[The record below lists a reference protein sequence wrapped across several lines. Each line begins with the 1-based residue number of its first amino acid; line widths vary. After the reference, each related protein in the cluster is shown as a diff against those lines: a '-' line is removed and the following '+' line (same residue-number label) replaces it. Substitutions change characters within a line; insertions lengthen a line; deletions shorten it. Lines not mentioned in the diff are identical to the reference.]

1 MSYVK
6 QQITSNNG
14 VENLQRQ
21 RGKPVCWVDEEG
33 EYCSVRFVGYVG
45 LFVEFFG
52 VERSGNLGSKKLVS
66 EL

>member
-1 MSYVK
+1 MAIYIVIYVYIYVSYVK

-45 LFVEFFG
+45 LFVEFFW
-52 VERSGNLGSKKLVS
+52 S
-66 EL
+66 